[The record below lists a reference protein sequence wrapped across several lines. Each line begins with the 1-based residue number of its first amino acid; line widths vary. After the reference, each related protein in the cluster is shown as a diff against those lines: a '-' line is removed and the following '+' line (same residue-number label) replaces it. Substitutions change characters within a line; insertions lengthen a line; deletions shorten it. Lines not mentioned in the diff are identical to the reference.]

1 MEEGNKAI
9 AEMIAEIEGLKLS
22 EHNETDLKLNL
33 LEINS
38 DLLSS
43 LMMLELKKTEELMKA
58 NNYFIHLKILL
69 AGRAGAKL
77 TEFCTDRQ

>member
-22 EHNETDLKLNL
+22 EQNETDLKLNL

-58 NNYFIHLKILL
+58 NK
-69 AGRAGAKL
+69 RAH
-77 TEFCTDRQ
+77 ESYQ